1 MAENNNNPMS
11 IYNEDEMDSENM
23 PHISV
28 NAQYIKD
35 LSFENPGAPASLAN
49 MEGNPSIDLSLDL
62 NVRKMPEDGLFEVE
76 IIINAKAKNKDQTL
90 FIVDLTYGGVFE
102 ILNMPEDQMEI
113 VLAVHCPSII
123 FPFARKVI
131 ADVTQDGGFQPL
143 MIDPIDFGM
152 LYSRKLAEKN
162 GQTSGN

>member
-1 MAENNNNPMS
+1 MIENNNPMDKVGDHD
-11 IYNEDEMDSENM
+11 ITPENM

-49 MEGNPSIDLSLDL
+49 MEGGPAIDLSLDL
-62 NVRKMPEDGLFEVE
+62 NVSKMEERGIFEVE
-76 IIINAKAKNKDQTL
+76 IIINAKAKNKDKTL
-90 FIVDLTYGGVFE
+90 FIIDLTYGGVFE
-102 ILNMPEDQMEI
+102 ILNMPQEQMEVI
-113 VLAVHCPSII
+113 LAVHCPSII
-123 FPFARKVI
+123 FPFARKII

-152 LYSRKLAEKN
+152 LYGKKLAEKN
-162 GQTSGN
+162 GKNTGN